1 MSYKELELAVEK
13 NERPGHLKEEIDS
26 LTREARGGLTGSAMV
41 SDAFFPFRDGVDV
54 GIRQGIRA
62 VVQPGGSLMDWEV
75 IEACNEAGVT
85 MVFTGQ
91 RAFKH

>member
-1 MSYKELELAVEK
+1 MSYKELELAIEK
-13 NERPGHLKEEIDS
+13 GDRPKEQKEEIDAE
-26 LTREARGGLTGSAMV
+26 TKQARGGLVGAAMV

-54 GIRQGIRA
+54 GIRQGITSI
-62 VVQPGGSLMDWEV
+62 VQPGGSMRDWEV

-85 MVFTGQ
+85 MVLTGQ

>member
-1 MSYKELELAVEK
+1 MSYKELELAIEK
-13 NERPGHLKEEIDS
+13 GNRPREQQEEIDAE
-26 LTREARGGLTGSAMV
+26 TRAVNGGLKGAAMV

-54 GIRQGIRA
+54 GLRQGISA
-62 VVQPGGSLMDWEV
+62 VVQPGGSMRDWEV
-75 IEACNEAGVT
+75 IEACNEANAT